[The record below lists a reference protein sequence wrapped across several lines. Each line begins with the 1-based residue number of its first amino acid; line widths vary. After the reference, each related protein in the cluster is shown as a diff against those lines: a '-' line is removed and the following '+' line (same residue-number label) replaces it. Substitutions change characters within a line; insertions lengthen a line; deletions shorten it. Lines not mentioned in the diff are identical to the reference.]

1 MESREMCLFPL
12 ERRVSVALRCIFY
25 PAARCRAERLPLA
38 AVPRPLVPSL
48 PNSSAQSAY
57 FWGRTPMVAPQTPN
71 RGHVASA
78 QFDATKHSWRG
89 KYSRTIVLGQGHLV
103 THDPVGRPPNS
114 LGRQTNSWPV
124 AELGLVDRQGCIVW
138 LKLRTAKHWWQ
149 NMLVFHLVR
158 EEEATRLIRRLGQA
172 RC

>member
-1 MESREMCLFPL
+1 
-12 ERRVSVALRCIFY
+12 
-25 PAARCRAERLPLA
+25 
-38 AVPRPLVPSL
+38 
-48 PNSSAQSAY
+48 
-57 FWGRTPMVAPQTPN
+57 MVAPQTPN

-103 THDPVGRPPNS
+103 THDPVDRPPNS

-124 AELGLVDRQGCIVW
+124 AELGLVDQQGCTVW

-149 NMLVFHLVR
+149 NMLVFHLVQ